1 MTPSAR
7 INQSALT
14 TRVKILD
21 AAESLF
27 IERGFAATSLRAI
40 AGLAQVNLAAT
51 HYHFGSKEALFEA
64 TIHRRVSPINRTRL
78 EALDQ
83 LERSSSALTVE
94 PILAAFFKPLTEGD
108 VSISVSKLIGRIYG
122 EPAATTKP
130 LLERE
135 FGIVAGRF
143 TRALARALPE
153 LDETELRWRFHFM
166 IGGMIQVL
174 SFGVP
179 LGMEEFTDMHQEGI
193 KKLQSFAAAGFLRA
207 QDAAGTRERQ
217 S

>member
-1 MTPSAR
+1 MTSSAR
-7 INQSALT
+7 ISQSAIT

-40 AGLAQVNLAAT
+40 ASLADVNLAAT

-64 TIHRRVSPINRTRL
+64 TIHRRVSPLNQTRL

-83 LERSSSALTVE
+83 LEKSSSALGVE
-94 PILAAFFKPLTEGD
+94 TILEAFFKPLTED
-108 VSISVSKLIGRIYG
+108 DMSVPVSKLMGRLYG
-122 EPAATTKP
+122 EPASTTKP

-135 FGIVAGRF
+135 FGIVASRF
-143 TRALARALPE
+143 IRALTNALPE
-153 LDETELRWRFHFM
+153 LDAAELRWRFHFM

-174 SFGVP
+174 SFGAP
-179 LGMEEFTDMHQEGI
+179 LGMEEFTDMHREGI

-207 QDAAGTRERQ
+207 QPTPDTKESQ